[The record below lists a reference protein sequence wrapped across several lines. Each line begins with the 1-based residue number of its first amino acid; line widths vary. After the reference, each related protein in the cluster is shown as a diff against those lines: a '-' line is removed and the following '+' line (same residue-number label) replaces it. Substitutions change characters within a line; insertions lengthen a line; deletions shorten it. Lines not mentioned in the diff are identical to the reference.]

1 VDEQTERERL
11 LTWIRRHL
19 HRLFAFDLTLSEGV
33 MLNGEERVS
42 GSREDAEREDGVAR
56 AAHSSL
62 LTITM
67 LPTGSGVSKMRSQER
82 LVDAG
87 EKARQGLSK

>member
-1 VDEQTERERL
+1 MFSIKTHQHQVRL
-11 LTWIRRHL
+11 LGGAAKH
-19 HRLFAFDLTLSEGV
+19 HRCCPHEVSY
-33 MLNGEERVS
+33 LNGEERVS

-87 EKARQGLSK
+87 EKAQQGLSK